1 MKRRKHNEPFYTGM
15 AKGMV
20 GFGVTT
26 GIGSAVIGGIGGSTA
41 PAMQSA
47 LGGMASYAPAITSIG
62 MGTGLMNMVK
72 TKRRRK

>member
-1 MKRRKHNEPFYTGM
+1 MKRRKYTEPFYTGM

-26 GIGSAVIGGIGGSTA
+26 GVGSAVIGGIGGSTA
-41 PAMQSA
+41 PTMQSA
-47 LGGMASYAPAITSIG
+47 MGNLAGYAPAITSIG